1 MNKKNKTKTQE
12 KAQFGRLTNSLRMG
26 IVGFPNVG
34 KSSTF
39 NLLSKLGAQA
49 ENYPFCTIDPNLAKV
64 PVPDPRFE
72 KLCEFW
78 KPKSKVPTSLTIYD
92 IAGLVPN
99 AHKGEG
105 LGNEFLSHIQAVDG
119 IYHMVRAFADNE
131 VVHTEG
137 DVNPVRDMAV
147 ISNEL
152 IQKDLISVNKRIKE
166 LELKIEKLGDD
177 KAKKELEHM
186 LKAKACLDK
195 GTWIK
200 DNEWSNVEILILN
213 DMLFFTAKPVI
224 YLINISTPNFQK
236 KKNKWLIKIKT
247 WINENCPGIM
257 IPFSVSYEE
266 KLQRGE
272 VKGTSMID
280 KIIKIGYK
288 TLNLEHFFTCGR
300 DEVRCWTIKKGFK
313 APQAAGVIHTDFE
326 KGFISAE
333 VYTYD
338 DFVKFGSEKEVKN
351 NGKYK
356 QCGKEYLVKDGDII
370 FFKFKKPKDGVKKK

>member
-1 MNKKNKTKTQE
+1 MKKKGKNTKEQ
-12 KAQFGRLTNSLRMG
+12 KAYFGRLTNSLRMG

-39 NLLSKLGAQA
+39 NLLSNLGAKA
-49 ENYPFCTIDPNLAKV
+49 ENFPFCTIDPNLAKV
-64 PVPDPRFE
+64 PVPDKRFE
-72 KLCEFW
+72 TLCKMW
-78 KPKSKVPTSLTIYD
+78 KPKSKVPTALTIYD

-137 DVNPVRDMAV
+137 DVDPIRDMDV

-152 IQKDLISVNKRIKE
+152 VQKDLMSVNKRIKE
-166 LELKIEKLGDD
+166 LDTKIGRFDDD
-177 KAKKELEHM
+177 KAKKEMELM
-186 LKAKACLDK
+186 VAAKECLDK
-195 GTWIK
+195 GVWIK
-200 DNEWSNVEILILN
+200 DGKWANTQILALN

-224 YLINISTPNFQK
+224 YLVNISTPNFQK
-236 KKNKWLIKIKT
+236 KKNKWLLKIKN
-247 WINENCPGIM
+247 WINEKCPGLM
-257 IPFSVSYEE
+257 IPFSVSFEE

-272 VKGTSMID
+272 VKGTSMVD
-280 KIIKIGYK
+280 KIIQTGYK
-288 TLNLEHFFTCGR
+288 TLQLAHFFTCGR
-300 DEVRCWTIKKGFK
+300 DEVRCWTIRKGYK

-333 VYTYD
+333 VMKYD
-338 DFVKFGSEKEVKN
+338 DFIEYGSEKEVKN

-356 QCGKEYLVKDGDII
+356 QCGKEYVVDDGDII
-370 FFKFKKPKDGVKKK
+370 FFKFKKPKEGKK